1 MERYFSLKSKEGPK
15 DQVGIVLRATS
26 QGKLEDLAGFLTFT
40 KGEDQYLADTNVDL
54 YGRSRS
60 KRKKER
66 IGLKIVSNARVK
78 ISKQSP
84 YPMFLEEISKEAAME
99 AVRRIGLIRA
109 DRTMSS
115 VKTLTPTSPDLK
127 YYL

>member
-15 DQVGIVLRATS
+15 DQVGIVLKATS

-40 KGEDQYLADTNVDL
+40 KEKGQYLANTNVDL
-54 YGRSRS
+54 YGTS
-60 KRKKER
+60 KKKEE
-66 IGLKIVSNARVK
+66 IISLKVLSDARVK
-78 ISKQSP
+78 ISRQSP
-84 YPMFLEEISKEAAME
+84 YSMFLEEISKEAAME

-109 DRTMSS
+109 DRTMSP
-115 VKTLTPTSPDLK
+115 VKTLTPTSPDLN